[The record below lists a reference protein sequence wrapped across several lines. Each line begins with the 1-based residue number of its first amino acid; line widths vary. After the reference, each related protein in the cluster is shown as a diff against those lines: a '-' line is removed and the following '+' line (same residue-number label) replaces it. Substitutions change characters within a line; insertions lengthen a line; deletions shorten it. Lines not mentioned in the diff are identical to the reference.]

1 MLSTDNKSFF
11 TKTEQKEPE
20 PGQTETVQFNVY
32 GASKFSNINAVTCY
46 MNSNL
51 HILQML
57 PIFTNYIVSAEFRD
71 NIMMKISMNPNPD
84 NETLLKEYAVFELFR
99 LFKASLE
106 NENIAITPT
115 SFRAVMGKKNDRWV
129 ENSQQDAQ
137 EFLTSLICQLE
148 EEVGMKSTF
157 IPNITDRILD
167 GNNPVENKSD
177 IFSSLKLISSTKS
190 WERYQAKEY
199 SLLKNLFN
207 GLTINTRQCSCCSI
221 ANSVYE
227 PYVTMSLSIP
237 VKKDRGQ
244 SFTLY
249 DCIDNFVHTEQLDE
263 ENKMNCDMCG
273 IKNRMFSNIRLWR
286 TPKIL
291 VIHLKRFLTNQYGIA
306 TEKINNNV
314 TYPITDLDLTKYF
327 DDSSPFKNSSKYD
340 LVGVNIHHTFGMQ
353 RSINAGHYT
362 AFVKNRT
369 NNHWYHYNDSS
380 PVEHINNAMQLQ
392 TERAYMLFYHR
403 HD

>member
-1 MLSTDNKSFF
+1 MQSENTPFF
-11 TKTEQKEPE
+11 TKPEQKEPE
-20 PGQTETVQFNVY
+20 PGQVGQLEQTNVY
-32 GASKFSNINAVTCY
+32 QVSRYSNINAVTCY
-46 MNSNL
+46 MNSSL
-51 HILQML
+51 HVLQML
-57 PIFTNYIVSAEFRD
+57 PIFTNYIVSGDFRD
-71 NIMMKISMNPNPD
+71 NIMAKINMDPNPD
-84 NETLLKEYAVFELFR
+84 KETLLKDYAIFELFR

-115 SFRAVMGKKNDRWV
+115 SFRAVMGKKNDRWI
-129 ENSQQDAQ
+129 ETSQQDAQ
-137 EFLTSLICQLE
+137 EFFTSLISQLE

-157 IPNITDRILD
+157 VPNLTENISD
-167 GNNPVENKSD
+167 GNIPD
-177 IFSSLKLISSTKS
+177 ILSSLKLISSTKS
-190 WERYQAKEY
+190 WERYQAREY

-207 GLTINTRQCSCCSI
+207 GLTVNTRQCSCCSI

-227 PYVTMSLSIP
+227 PFVTMSLSIP
-237 VKKDRGQ
+237 TKGNREQ
-244 SFTLY
+244 NFTLY

-263 ENKMNCDMCG
+263 KNKMNCDMCG

-286 TPKIL
+286 TPKII
-291 VIHLKRFLTNQYGIA
+291 VIHLKRFLTNEYGIA

-327 DDSSPFKNSSKYD
+327 DDSSPFKTSSKYD
-340 LVGVNIHHTFGMQ
+340 LVGVNIHHAFGMQ

-403 HD
+403 HY